1 MKNQRF
7 FNRQICAC
15 GIAHFM
21 RIQICRL
28 WKGMVISMKTTKELE
43 DAVRQYQNG
52 NTDSFDQIYE
62 LSYRYLHTCVIHVVK
77 DEEIAADMLQETY
90 LEISRNISQL
100 KSAEDFLSWAS
111 TIGNRKCYAY
121 LKKQRDVLIRSDDDQ
136 DEDAQDFFEAIADD
150 EAFIPETV
158 LQDREKQRL
167 VQKIIDGLSDMQRL
181 CIIGFYYRGQ
191 SIEEIA
197 QELEIP
203 ANTVKS
209 HLSRAKVKIKDAVI
223 VLDREK
229 GTRLYTLAPFML
241 LFLSKEAEACEAG
254 PMPEALKKE
263 LDGSGVKSPGAKSKG
278 IRKLLQSGVRYKLIA
293 GAVLAT
299 VVIGGGA
306 ALILYANSRNAG
318 EENPSETVL
327 AETDAEAGSDM
338 SADTGAAQEDN
349 ESAAQTEESTAG
361 ESETEGQEA
370 DEDAETGEQEERRML
385 VFDWTDYEQIGYPAG
400 GVIPVKKDGL
410 WGAVNYK
417 KEEIVPCAYAYFES
431 APNLA
436 GYFVLANDTENE
448 EENAAYVYTLFASD
462 GTKVYEGTDYYVE
475 ALGDFYVVHSMI
487 SSDLGYNNTVQRRDY
502 YDYEGNHVLSTDY
515 VEPVLWDRL
524 SMGSYDGETP
534 VRRQSLRPNEYDDA
548 PELAGTPVVYTETG
562 VLCADGTVRWNSG
575 SGTWGYYDDGGYL
588 FFRNDGKAILSMIPY
603 GTSNHGYTI
612 EFSYGYAA
620 IWYDVYTEDHQ
631 YAFTLFPDNVD
642 DWANRPDWDWD
653 WNWESFWY
661 DGKNFYYYGSKV
673 VWEIHGTYLLVDL
686 ALADANGVSHYLHDF
701 EPVAY
706 VDWEMMLQVAEDHI
720 PRGMV
725 QAAYDYIE
733 MTMNKYWLVQKG
745 DQWGYIDHEG
755 NEMAMYEDASSFS
768 NGYALIVEDGTA
780 FLINED
786 FEIVE
791 ECGDADSVLIEG
803 ELLGIYKDDILY
815 LIY

>member
-1 MKNQRF
+1 
-7 FNRQICAC
+7 
-15 GIAHFM
+15 
-21 RIQICRL
+21 
-28 WKGMVISMKTTKELE
+28 MKTTKELE
-43 DAVRQYQNG
+43 DAVREYQNG
-52 NTDSFDQIYE
+52 NTDSFDRIYE
-62 LSYRYLHTCVIHVVK
+62 LSYGYLYTCVIHVVK
-77 DEEIAADMLQETY
+77 DEEAAEDMLQETY
-90 LEISRNISQL
+90 LEISRNLSQL
-100 KSAEDFLSWAS
+100 KNAGDFLSWAS

-121 LKKQRDVLIRSDDDQ
+121 LKKQRDVLVRSDGVQ
-136 DEDAQDFFEAIADD
+136 NGDAQDFFEAIADD
-150 EAFIPETV
+150 EAFIPETI

-167 VQKIIDGLSDMQRL
+167 VQEIIDGLSDMQRL

-191 SIEEIA
+191 SIEAIA

-209 HLSRAKVKIKDAVI
+209 HLSRAKAKIKDAVI

-229 GTRLYTLAPFML
+229 GTRLYSVAPFML
-241 LFLSKEAEACEAG
+241 MFLSKEAEACEAG

-263 LDGSGVKSPGAKSKG
+263 LGGSSVTNLGARNS
-278 IRKLLQSGVRYKLIA
+278 IAQQTLRTPLQAVRYHLAAKLVA

-306 ALILYANSRNAG
+306 ALIHYANSRNAG

-327 AETDAEAGSDM
+327 AG
-338 SADTGAAQEDN
+338 AQEDTTQEEN
-349 ESAAQTEESTAG
+349 GSGEQTETDENLQAGTAG
-361 ESETEGQEA
+361 ESEPEGQENA
-370 DEDAETGEQEERRML
+370 PDTETGEQEERRL
-385 VFDWTDYEQIGYPAG
+385 LEIDLTGYEVFGNVVAG
-400 GVIPVKKDGL
+400 GIIPVRKNGL

-417 KEEIVPCAYAYFES
+417 NEEIVPCEYTDFEF

-448 EENAAYVYTLFASD
+448 GENAVYVYTLFASG
-462 GTKVYEGTDYYVE
+462 GTKVYEGTDFVE

-502 YDYEGNHVLSTDY
+502 YDYGGNHVLSTDY
-515 VEPVLWDRL
+515 VERVLWDRL
-524 SMGSYDGETP
+524 STGSYDGETP
-534 VRRQSLRPNEYDDA
+534 VRRQSLRQNEDA
-548 PELAGTPVVYTETG
+548 DVPAEVAGRPLLYTETG

-575 SGTWGYYDDGGYL
+575 SGTWGYYDGGGYL
-588 FFRNDGKAILSMIPY
+588 FFRDDGKAILGMIPY

-612 EFSYGYAA
+612 EYSYGFAA
-620 IWYDVYTEDHQ
+620 RWYDVYTEDHQ

-642 DWANRPDWDWD
+642 DWANQPDWDRD

-686 ALADANGVSHYLHDF
+686 ALADVNGVSHYLEDF

-725 QAAYDYIE
+725 LAAYDYIG
-733 MTMNKYWLVQKG
+733 MDMNQYWLVQKG

-755 NEMAMYEDASSFS
+755 NEMAMYEDASNFS
-768 NGYALIVEDGTA
+768 NNGYALIVEDGTA

-791 ECGDADSVLIEG
+791 ECGDADSVRCYG
-803 ELLGIYKDDILY
+803 ELFEIGKDDQWTY
-815 LIY
+815 FTYSR